1 MCDPTLVAI
10 AMVAS
15 TGMQIAG
22 QQQQAKQ
29 ASQEAAYKNAV
40 LDNQRAVIQSDN
52 VYDAQQQE
60 VRNQIIA
67 EETLRATGRAE
78 VQFASLGQQLA
89 FGSSA
94 SDILGDISAEGA
106 FKTSV
111 SVANQKL
118 RERNRNIQVGNLG
131 AEARLNMLR
140 AEGARATANLQGLGA
155 AAALG
160 VQAGSTFKFDKAGKF
175 VFRTKPIR

>member
-15 TGMQIAG
+15 TGMRIVG

-29 ASQEAAYKNAV
+29 AAQEASYKNAV

-52 VYDAQQQE
+52 VYDAQQQQ
-60 VRNQIIA
+60 VRNQLIA

-78 VQFASLGQQLA
+78 VQFAGLGQQLA

-94 SDILGDISAEGA
+94 SDILGDIAAEGA

-118 RERNRNIQVGNLG
+118 RERNRNIQVGNLR
-131 AEARLNMLR
+131 AEANLNTLR
-140 AEGARATANLQGLGA
+140 AEGAQATANLRGFGT
-155 AAALG
+155 ALSSATSFG
-160 VQAGSTFKFDKAGKF
+160 TTFKFEDGGI
-175 VFRTKPIR
+175 VFRSKSLS

>member
-1 MCDPTLVAI
+1 MCDPTLAAI

-15 TGMQIAG
+15 TGIQIFG

-29 ASQEAAYKNAV
+29 ASEEASYKNAV
-40 LDNQRAVIQSDN
+40 LTNQSAVIQSDN
-52 VYDAQQQE
+52 VYDAQQQQ
-60 VRNQIIA
+60 VRNQLIA

-78 VQFASLGQQLA
+78 VQFAGLGQQLA

-94 SDILGDISAEGA
+94 SGTLGDIAAEGA

-111 SVANQKL
+111 SVADQKL
-118 RERNRNIQVGNLG
+118 RERNRNIQIGNLRAG
-131 AEARLNMLR
+131 ANLNTLR
-140 AEGARATANLQGLGA
+140 AEGAQATANLKGLGS

-160 VQAGSTFKFDKAGKF
+160 SQAGSAFTFDKAGKF
-175 VFRTKPIR
+175 QFRTKSLG